1 MRLLLLI
8 TGLFIVLQAYT
19 APGSDKLTKLSVDTL
34 PQHRFQQPA
43 LVRQFYDLVN
53 QPFPWVQQKSLQQT
67 LVQFIHAAERWGL
80 KENDYSI
87 DLLDSLYQNAIVLQS
102 IQDTLYADEIF
113 TNAAIHFFHDIAMG
127 NGGQPV
133 TYQGWKYIPD
143 CLDIPGLLAL
153 AIDND
158 LVEELPDAMEPQ
170 TPDYKAIKNTLAQL
184 LEISHDT
191 TTYEDR
197 AQTLIDRL
205 TALSI
210 LPYALHKN
218 NLAKARQIIPVRIR
232 EAGEALNTIRWIRCV
247 QKVQCIVVNIPSAT
261 LQYYVDGNL
270 LLQSKVIVGKRSTP
284 TSTLSSQVN
293 EIVLYPYWT
302 VPSKIASRE
311 LLPMIKRNP
320 SFLDENGYQV
330 ISAGKLIDASMVDW
344 KKYSSTNFP
353 FTLRQSTGCDNS
365 LGIIKLNFYSPYGI
379 YLHDTPWKSL
389 FNISKRFMSHGCVR
403 VEKVADLARLML
415 KADSTAFDEV
425 LQKGDSLNTKPTA
438 MPLTQGVPVFIVY
451 NTVWTDQTGIVRF
464 YDDIYGKSLS
474 RPGLQK

>member
-1 MRLLLLI
+1 
-8 TGLFIVLQAYT
+8 
-19 APGSDKLTKLSVDTL
+19 
-34 PQHRFQQPA
+34 
-43 LVRQFYDLVN
+43 
-53 QPFPWVQQKSLQQT
+53 
-67 LVQFIHAAERWGL
+67 
-80 KENDYSI
+80 
-87 DLLDSLYQNAIVLQS
+87 
-102 IQDTLYADEIF
+102 
-113 TNAAIHFFHDIAMG
+113 
-127 NGGQPV
+127 
-133 TYQGWKYIPD
+133 
-143 CLDIPGLLAL
+143 
-153 AIDND
+153 
-158 LVEELPDAMEPQ
+158 
-170 TPDYKAIKNTLAQL
+170 
-184 LEISHDT
+184 
-191 TTYEDR
+191 
-197 AQTLIDRL
+197 
-205 TALSI
+205 
-210 LPYALHKN
+210 
-218 NLAKARQIIPVRIR
+218 
-232 EAGEALNTIRWIRCV
+232 
-247 QKVQCIVVNIPSAT
+247 VQCIVVNIPSAP

-270 LLQSKVIVGKRSTP
+270 LLQSTVIVGKRSTP

-365 LGIIKLNFYSPYGI
+365 LGIMKLNFYSPYGI